1 MSTSQMLKGILEGC
15 LLAII
20 SEGEIYGY
28 EMSEKLAKYGFT
40 MASEGSIYPLL
51 IRMQKEG
58 LITSVMKESLSGPKR
73 KYYTLTEKGE
83 EALGEFMDRWE
94 AMQSS
99 VERLLEGKE
108 KIMLSSEAR
117 KFLLDM
123 RLFLM
128 AKSVKE
134 SDIENFLEDAEL
146 HLIEGESEGKS
157 VENIFGSSPKEY
169 AHELVKVMERDRQ
182 ETWKQIGFTVMN
194 IVSFWIIASILIV
207 NNGML
212 QISLIQCIGYSF
224 SLILVVIGPNF
235 LLRKMTFVTSFTKTW
250 FSMWSLVMIAPLFL
264 LGAVTILDVI
274 YPTKMLT
281 FTEVQSYIVAGGIFI
296 ITVAINIYFEGWFK
310 NLYLIIPLSIM

>member
-1 MSTSQMLKGILEGC
+1 
-15 LLAII
+15 
-20 SEGEIYGY
+20 
-28 EMSEKLAKYGFT
+28 
-40 MASEGSIYPLL
+40 
-51 IRMQKEG
+51 
-58 LITSVMKESLSGPKR
+58 
-73 KYYTLTEKGE
+73 
-83 EALGEFMDRWE
+83 
-94 AMQSS
+94 
-99 VERLLEGKE
+99 
-108 KIMLSSEAR
+108 MLSNEAR

-123 RLFLM
+123 RLFLT

-146 HLIEGESEGKS
+146 HLIEGESKAKS
-157 VENIFGSSPKEY
+157 VEDIFGSSPKEY
-169 AHELVKVMERDRQ
+169 ANELVKVMEKDRW

-224 SLILVVIGPNF
+224 SFILVVIGPNF

-250 FSMWSLVMIAPLFL
+250 FSMWSLVMITPMFL

-310 NLYLIIPLSIM
+310 NLYLIIPLSIMLVFKTFTSEDLVPMLFQIICLYGSLFILTFVEIMMKTNRREAV